1 MVKKTLQNSPKNYHC
16 EKCDYY
22 ASRISDF
29 NKHLQTIK
37 HNGKNGKK
45 NSPPKNPYHCGCGKI
60 YKFQSGYC
68 RHKKLCNFVTDE
80 AKTTEDPDKTNTDMM
95 EIMLKVVGENESLHK
110 QIQEMIPKIGNNNNN
125 NNQVFNI
132 QLFLNE
138 KCADAMTIQNFAK
151 QLFITMDDLSKEK
164 KECIT
169 NVVLKSLQPLAIT
182 ERPFHCTNLKNQE
195 WYIKDE
201 KEGWKENTGEKVIQ
215 NAEYGIQQSWCAEFE
230 KQYPD
235 WMDTEAL
242 KVQYIA
248 IAGST
253 TRDLDEKLK
262 LKLLKELGKQVKLT
276 KKEMNSL

>member
-45 NSPPKNPYHCGCGKI
+45 NSPPKNPYHCGCGKK

-110 QIQEMIPKIGNNNNN
+110 QIQEMIPKIGNNNNS

-132 QLFLNE
+132 QVFLNE

>member
-1 MVKKTLQNSPKNYHC
+1 MVKKTLQNSPKKYHC

-68 RHKKLCNFVTDE
+68 RHKKQCKFVTDDE
-80 AKTTEDPDKTNTDMM
+80 KSTEESDKTNTDMM
-95 EIMLKVVGENESLHK
+95 DIMLKVVGENESLHK
-110 QIQEMIPKIGNNNNN
+110 QIQEMIPKIGNNNNS

-151 QLFITMDDLSKEK
+151 QLFITMEDLSKEK

-201 KEGWKENTGEKVIQ
+201 NDGWKENTGEKVIQ
-215 NAEYGIQQSWCAEFE
+215 NTEYGIQQSWCAEFE

-235 WMDTEAL
+235 WMKTEAL
-242 KVQYIA
+242 KVQYIT

-253 TRDLDEKLK
+253 TRELDEKLK

-276 KKEMNSL
+276 KKEMDSL

>member
-68 RHKKLCNFVTDE
+68 RHKKQCKFVTDDE
-80 AKTTEDPDKTNTDMM
+80 KPTEESDKTNTDMM

-215 NAEYGIQQSWCAEFE
+215 NAEYGIQQSWCTEFE

>member
-110 QIQEMIPKIGNNNNN
+110 QIQEMIPKIGNNNNS

>member
-1 MVKKTLQNSPKNYHC
+1 LESFYYHLL
-16 EKCDYY
+16 
-22 ASRISDF
+22 R
-29 NKHLQTIK
+29 
-37 HNGKNGKK
+37 KNGKK

-68 RHKKLCNFVTDE
+68 RHKKLCKFVTDDE
-80 AKTTEDPDKTNTDMM
+80 KTTEDPDKTNTDMM

-110 QIQEMIPKIGNNNNN
+110 QIQEMIPKIGNNNNS

-132 QLFLNE
+132 QVFLNE

-276 KKEMNSL
+276 KKEINSL

>member
-37 HNGKNGKK
+37 HNGKNGNK
-45 NSPPKNPYHCGCGKI
+45 NSPPINPYHCGCGKI

>member
-68 RHKKLCNFVTDE
+68 RHKKLCKFVTDDE
-80 AKTTEDPDKTNTDMM
+80 KTTEDPDKTNTDMM

-110 QIQEMIPKIGNNNNN
+110 QIQEMIPKIGNNNNS

>member
-1 MVKKTLQNSPKNYHC
+1 
-16 EKCDYY
+16 
-22 ASRISDF
+22 
-29 NKHLQTIK
+29 
-37 HNGKNGKK
+37 
-45 NSPPKNPYHCGCGKI
+45 
-60 YKFQSGYC
+60 
-68 RHKKLCNFVTDE
+68 
-80 AKTTEDPDKTNTDMM
+80 MM

-110 QIQEMIPKIGNNNNN
+110 QIQEMIPKLGNNNNS

-164 KECIT
+164 KDCIT

-215 NAEYGIQQSWCAEFE
+215 NAEYGIQQHWCAEFE

-235 WMDTEAL
+235 WMQTENL
-242 KVQYIA
+242 KMKYVA

-253 TRDLDEKLK
+253 TRDLDEKVK
-262 LKLLKELGKQVKLT
+262 LKLLKELSKEVTLT
-276 KKEMNSL
+276 KKDIISL

>member
-215 NAEYGIQQSWCAEFE
+215 NAEYGIQQSWCTEFE

>member
-68 RHKKLCNFVTDE
+68 RHKKQCNFVTDE

-110 QIQEMIPKIGNNNNN
+110 QIQEMIPKIGNNNNS

>member
-1 MVKKTLQNSPKNYHC
+1 MLYKILKKSKDNLYC

-22 ASRISDF
+22 ANRISDF

-37 HNGKNGKK
+37 HNGKNGNK
-45 NSPPKNPYHCGCGKI
+45 NSPPNNPYHCGCGKI

-68 RHKKLCNFVTDE
+68 RHKKLCKFVTDDE
-80 AKTTEDPDKTNTDMM
+80 KTTEDPDKTNTDMM
-95 EIMLKVVGENESLHK
+95 EIMLKVVCENESLHK
-110 QIQEMIPKIGNNNNN
+110 QIQEMIPKIGNNNNS

>member
-1 MVKKTLQNSPKNYHC
+1 MVKKTLQNSPKKYYC

-22 ASRISDF
+22 ANRLSDF
-29 NKHLQTIK
+29 NKHLQTRK
-37 HNGKNGKK
+37 HNDKNDNK
-45 NSPPKNPYHCGCGKI
+45 NSPPINPYHCGCGKK

-68 RHKKLCNFVTDE
+68 RHKKTCKFVTE
-80 AKTTEDPDKTNTDMM
+80 EEKPQKDKSKENTDMM
-95 EIMLKVVGENESLHK
+95 ELMLKVVGENESLHK
-110 QIQEMIPKIGNNNNN
+110 QIQEMIPKLGNNNNS

-151 QLFITMDDLSKEK
+151 QLLVTMDDLSKEK

-201 KEGWKENTGEKVIQ
+201 KDGWKENSGEKVIQ
-215 NAEYGIQQSWCAEFE
+215 NAEYGIQKTWCAEFE
-230 KQYPD
+230 KQYPN
-235 WMDTEAL
+235 WMETDTL
-242 KVQYIA
+242 KAQYID

-253 TRDLDEKLK
+253 TRDLDEKVK
-262 LKLLKELGKQVKLT
+262 IKLLRELGKQVKLT
-276 KKEMNSL
+276 QKDIVSL

>member
-37 HNGKNGKK
+37 HNGKNGNK
-45 NSPPKNPYHCGCGKI
+45 NSPPINPYHCGCGKI

-68 RHKKLCNFVTDE
+68 RHKKQCKFVTDDE
-80 AKTTEDPDKTNTDMM
+80 KSTEESDKTNTDMM

-110 QIQEMIPKIGNNNNN
+110 QIQEMIPKIGNNNNS

-235 WMDTEAL
+235 WMETEAL

-262 LKLLKELGKQVKLT
+262 LKILKELGKQVKLT
-276 KKEMNSL
+276 KKEMDSL

>member
-1 MVKKTLQNSPKNYHC
+1 
-16 EKCDYY
+16 
-22 ASRISDF
+22 
-29 NKHLQTIK
+29 
-37 HNGKNGKK
+37 
-45 NSPPKNPYHCGCGKI
+45 
-60 YKFQSGYC
+60 
-68 RHKKLCNFVTDE
+68 
-80 AKTTEDPDKTNTDMM
+80 MM

-110 QIQEMIPKIGNNNNN
+110 QIQEMIPKIGNNNNS

-169 NVVLKSLQPLAIT
+169 NGVLKSLQPLAIT

>member
-1 MVKKTLQNSPKNYHC
+1 MVKKTLQNSPKKYHC

-22 ASRISDF
+22 ANRISDF

-37 HNGKNGKK
+37 HNGKNGNK
-45 NSPPKNPYHCGCGKI
+45 NSPPNNPYHCGCGKI

-68 RHKKLCNFVTDE
+68 RHKKLCKFVTDDE
-80 AKTTEDPDKTNTDMM
+80 KTTEDPDKTNTDMM
-95 EIMLKVVGENESLHK
+95 EIMLKVVCENESLHK
-110 QIQEMIPKIGNNNNN
+110 QIQEMIPKIGNNNNS

-276 KKEMNSL
+276 KKEMNSV

>member
-45 NSPPKNPYHCGCGKI
+45 NSPPKNPYHCGCGKK

-68 RHKKLCNFVTDE
+68 RHKKQCNFVTDE

-215 NAEYGIQQSWCAEFE
+215 NAEYGIQQSWCTEFE

>member
-68 RHKKLCNFVTDE
+68 RHKKLCKFVTDDE
-80 AKTTEDPDKTNTDMM
+80 KTTEDPDKTNTDMM

>member
-45 NSPPKNPYHCGCGKI
+45 NSPPKNPYHCGCGKK

-68 RHKKLCNFVTDE
+68 RHKKQCNFVTDE

-110 QIQEMIPKIGNNNNN
+110 QIQEMIPKIGNNNNS

-215 NAEYGIQQSWCAEFE
+215 NAEYGIQQSWCTEFE

>member
-1 MVKKTLQNSPKNYHC
+1 MVKKTLQKSPKNYHC

-68 RHKKLCNFVTDE
+68 RHKKLCKFVTDDE
-80 AKTTEDPDKTNTDMM
+80 KTTEDPDKTNTDMM

-110 QIQEMIPKIGNNNNN
+110 QIQEMIPKIGNNNNS

>member
-68 RHKKLCNFVTDE
+68 RHKKQCNFVTDE